1 MFNRNVRINLNLVLA
16 SVTTVSALMAS
27 MPGKHELPIQ

>member
-1 MFNRNVRINLNLVLA
+1 MSNLNYISSKMMVLV
-16 SVTTVSALMAS
+16 SVMS

>member
-1 MFNRNVRINLNLVLA
+1 MSNLNYGCTMNMVLV
-16 SVTTVSALMAS
+16 SVMY